1 VELFA
6 SLYAAVV
13 ATKVGTVVAG
23 SRLHYNIS
31 AESKIGSVYLGSFSN
46 DENENH
52 YKSSSL
58 TLSATDFD
66 YDFVG
71 TSGVGTIVM
80 LSIGSFEYICSRCS
94 PIPCTYI
101 VYQ

>member
-1 VELFA
+1 M
-6 SLYAAVV
+6 SQCP
-13 ATKVGTVVAG
+13 
-23 SRLHYNIS
+23 
-31 AESKIGSVYLGSFSN
+31 SKIGSMYVGSFSN

-80 LSIGSFEYICSRCS
+80 LSIGSYEYISSRFI
-94 PIPCTYI
+94 PIPCSYI
-101 VYQ
+101 VFQ

>member
-1 VELFA
+1 MELLA

-31 AESKIGSVYLGSFSN
+31 AVSKIGSVYLGSFSN

-52 YKSSSL
+52 YKSITVSPCHPHTL
-58 TLSATDFD
+58 TGILWALLEL
-66 YDFVG
+66 VH
-71 TSGVGTIVM
+71 
-80 LSIGSFEYICSRCS
+80 L
-94 PIPCTYI
+94 
-101 VYQ
+101 

>member
-1 VELFA
+1 MELLA

-52 YKSSSL
+52 YKSNHSL
-58 TLSATDFD
+58 TLSPTHFD
-66 YDFVG
+66 WDFVG
-71 TSGVGTIVM
+71 TAGVGRIVAM
-80 LSIGSFEYICSRCS
+80 PMGS
-94 PIPCTYI
+94 
-101 VYQ
+101 